1 MPLLATAYTGTASVM
16 AATGYITYINFM
28 NNMGHCIFEF
38 VPKWVFSIFPPLKYL
53 MYTSPLASKWY
64 LWAMWPTTA
73 WLMILTRVYGRTF
86 IVERNTFKQLKSQS
100 CSASLQHKWL
110 ICCCFLLN
118 QPEQPQQ
125 GEELNRNG
133 EFYVEKHPKLRV
145 KLVDGSSLVAA
156 VVLNSIPKGTAQ
168 VLLRGKL
175 SKVAYSIVLS
185 LCQKDIQVAALRM
198 DEYEK
203 LKIALAPDYR
213 SNLIHSKSCTQKFSP
228 KKIREDCFYLNPPS
242 MVAPK
247 SFENLHSCEVSSL
260 KHSAPL
266 FCIDV
271 NWLPRRVMSAWCIAG
286 ILHALEGW
294 NVNECGDGIFDVD
307 KVWQAALEHGFLPL
321 STPLQ
326 L

>member
-1 MPLLATAYTGTASVM
+1 MRISGVMIAGFTPCTILSFEPTTHCSCHSMTIYGTVDKSSDSLYENTLGRQEESADVVHLTHLTTLQSVYHLRLGFASLASR
-16 AATGYITYINFM
+16 
-28 NNMGHCIFEF
+28 
-38 VPKWVFSIFPPLKYL
+38 
-53 MYTSPLASKWY
+53 PLASKWY

-86 IVERNTFKQLKSQS
+86 IVERNTFKQ
-100 CSASLQHKWL
+100 
-110 ICCCFLLN
+110 
-118 QPEQPQQ
+118 
-125 GEELNRNG
+125 
-133 EFYVEKHPKLRV
+133 V
-145 KLVDGSSLVAA
+145 KLQSWAVPRYSTNYTLQRQRVAINKLIEEA
-156 VVLNSIPKGTAQ
+156 ILEAEDKG
-168 VLLRGKL
+168 VK
-175 SKVAYSIVLS
+175 
-185 LCQKDIQVAALRM
+185 VAALRM

-203 LKIALAPDYR
+203 LKIVLAPEYR
-213 SNLIHSKSCTQKFSP
+213 SNLIHSKSCTQKALAEMYVIQIMDLLLQFSP
-228 KKIREDCFYLNPPS
+228 KKICEDCFYLNPPS

-271 NWLPRRVMSAWCIAG
+271 NWLPRRVMSAWRIAG

-294 NVNECGDGIFDVD
+294 NVNECGDRIFGVD
-307 KVWQAALEHGFLPL
+307 KICQAALEHGFLPL